1 MKVNDKPVLLLLA
14 LCLAIAPGPV
24 SSAAADPG
32 TAQSSTEK
40 RAQLQGAA
48 LSEDVQHI
56 ADWAVHSGDNKGMP
70 FIIVDKVH
78 ARAAAFDRTGKLLRS
93 TPILIGMG
101 VGDVFEPGVLQMDMY
116 ETKPS
121 QRITPAGRYVAE
133 EDINLAGERVLWIDY
148 DAGIALHK
156 MPVKKTSQR
165 RYERMRSSN
174 PADRRI
180 TYGCIN
186 VPPAFYDQVV
196 RPNFRAKGGI
206 VYVLPDSAPA
216 QAVFKSYDVGER
228 RISSAA
234 EAGADRR
241 VPPQMQRF

>member
-1 MKVNDKPVLLLLA
+1 MIGNDKPVLLLLA
-14 LCLAIAPGPV
+14 LCLALACGPA
-24 SSAAADPG
+24 SSAAAEPG
-32 TAQSSTEK
+32 SLQSATEK
-40 RAQLQGAA
+40 RTQLRGEPV
-48 LSEDVQHI
+48 SEEVQHI

-78 ARAAAFDRTGKLLRS
+78 ARAAAFDRAGKLLRS

-101 VGDVFEPGVLQMDMY
+101 VGDVFEAGVLQMDMY

-133 EDINLAGERVLWIDY
+133 EDLNLAGERVLWIDY

-156 MPVKKTSQR
+156 MPAKKTQQR
-165 RYERMRSSN
+165 RHERMRSAN
-174 PADRRI
+174 PADHRI

-186 VPPAFYDQVV
+186 VPPAFYEQVV

-228 RISSAA
+228 RVSSAA
-234 EAGADRR
+234 EAGADR

>member
-1 MKVNDKPVLLLLA
+1 MKVNDKPILLLLA
-14 LCLAIAPGPV
+14 LCFAMACGPV
-24 SSAAADPG
+24 SSAPADPE
-32 TAQSSTEK
+32 TPQSSTEK
-40 RAQLQGAA
+40 RVPLAGGA
-48 LSEDVQHI
+48 LSEEVQHI

-70 FIIVDKVH
+70 FIIVDKVQ
-78 ARAAAFDRTGKLLRS
+78 ARATAFDRTGKLLRS

-101 VGDVFEPGVLQMDMY
+101 VGDVFEPGVLQMDMH

-133 EDINLAGERVLWIDY
+133 ENMNLAGERVLWIDY

-156 MPVKKTSQR
+156 MPAKKTSQR
-165 RYERMRSSN
+165 RHERMRSSN
-174 PADRRI
+174 PADHRI

-196 RPNFRAKGGI
+196 RANFRAKGGI

-228 RISSAA
+228 RVSSAA
-234 EAGADRR
+234 EAGADRI
-241 VPPQMQRF
+241 PPQMQRF